1 MLDPKNAF
9 PFTAV
14 AEDGT
19 PVCYPG
25 MTLRDYFAAAVL
37 PALITV
43 NPSDTETSMA
53 DVLEI
58 AYIYADAMIEE
69 RDRAH
74 QE

>member
-1 MLDPKNAF
+1 MNDPKNAF

-43 NPSDTETSMA
+43 NSPDAEVSMA
-53 DVLEI
+53 EVLAI
-58 AYIYADAMIEE
+58 AYIYADAMVEE
-69 RDRAH
+69 HDRAT
-74 QE
+74 